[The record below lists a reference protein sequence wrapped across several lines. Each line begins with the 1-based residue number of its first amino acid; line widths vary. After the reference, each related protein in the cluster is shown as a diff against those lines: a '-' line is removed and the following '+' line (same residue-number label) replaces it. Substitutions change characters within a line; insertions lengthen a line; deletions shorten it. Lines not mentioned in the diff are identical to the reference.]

1 MMAKNLK
8 TNKEFLVQTKASKEL
23 RQTVK
28 KQKPFHFKVSQE
40 SLQNVKEV
48 TLFLKLGGMAFL
60 FRRSLLKNVCL
71 CRHPSKSYLN
81 LCSMAF

>member
-8 TNKEFLVQTKASKEL
+8 ANKEFLVQTKASKEL

-48 TLFLKLGGMAFL
+48 TLFSKLGGTAF
-60 FRRSLLKNVCL
+60 FVSSLALKKKIVCADIQA
-71 CRHPSKSYLN
+71 KVT
-81 LCSMAF
+81 